1 MRPDYYQL
9 LDVPESATAAEIKLA
24 YRRQAK
30 RYHPDHNEGND
41 AAEERFKAVAEAY
54 RVLSDADERAYYD
67 RWLTL
72 QKRLSQAPEL
82 AQMPRR
88 VRVSVRH
95 GQERRGRRRSRSAM
109 DDVFIPRMRHMRML
123 PSWSFSRWH
132 LLFIYLVAFS
142 VMMPWVLRFSGCNA
156 EDAAARRQKHERAM
170 LESIRER
177 AFNGEPLAQYR
188 YGNILY
194 FGSCGVEPDAYN
206 AMLWW
211 QRAAAQGHEGAA
223 HNYAQVWNNLSEN
236 LEGLP
241 PNIQKAILHWYEQLL
256 RKEPAAEPPAQEP

>member
-9 LDVPESATAAEIKLA
+9 LDVPESATAAEIKVA

-30 RYHPDHNEGND
+30 RYHPDYNAGNE

-67 RWLTL
+67 RWLGL

-95 GQERRGRRRSRSAM
+95 GQERRSRRRARHSM

-123 PSWSFSRWH
+123 PTWSFSRWH

-142 VMMPWVLRFSGCNA
+142 VMVPWVLRFSGNGA
-156 EDAAARRQKHERAM
+156 EDAAVRRQKQEQRM

-177 AFNGEPLAQYR
+177 AFNGEALAQYR
-188 YGNILY
+188 YVNILY

-223 HNYAQVWNNLSEN
+223 HNYKQSLQNLSETTN
-236 LEGLP
+236 GFA
-241 PNIQKAILHWYEQLL
+241 PNILKAVLHWQEQSLHT
-256 RKEPAAEPPAQEP
+256 PPSAEHLPQQP